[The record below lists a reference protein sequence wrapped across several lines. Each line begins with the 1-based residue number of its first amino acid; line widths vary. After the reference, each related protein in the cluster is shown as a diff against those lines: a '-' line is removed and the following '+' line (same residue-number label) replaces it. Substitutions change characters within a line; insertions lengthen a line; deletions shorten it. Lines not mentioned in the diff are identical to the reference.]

1 MKINKYKR
9 LKNKTKELQEYAHS
23 IIPGLS
29 GLLGKRP
36 EMYLPG
42 GNWPTYYKKAKGI
55 NVWGID
61 GKKYLDFTMVGI
73 GTSVLGYSDKDIN
86 KTAYKA
92 IKSGSMTTLNPPEDV
107 ELAEELLKIH
117 PWAGSVKYARTGGES
132 MSIAIRLSRAFT
144 KKDKILFCGYHGWH
158 DWYLSTNLKSKNK
171 LDTHLLPGLDPLG
184 VPKGLKGSTIP
195 FMFNDWKDLKNIVK
209 KRAKECAAIVL
220 EPCRES
226 FPDKKYLKELKSIAK
241 KNKCVLIFDE
251 ITSGWRINTGGAHQ
265 KLGVNPDIVVYGK
278 TIANG
283 IPMGAIVG
291 KKEIISLALKTF
303 VSSSFWSEKIGP
315 SCALTFIRKHRK
327 LNIGNRLIKTGKKIK
342 RVWINAA
349 KKNKLKIS
357 VQGIDPL
364 ATFRLHTKNW
374 PVTLTFFIQEMLKMN
389 ILASDRCYANL
400 MHDNTSIDKYEKACN
415 QVFKKISDHEK
426 NENLEIYLEGPVKQM
441 GFNRLT
447 EKK

>member
-1 MKINKYKR
+1 MKVNKYK
-9 LKNKTKELQEYAHS
+9 KIKDKKKELQKYAHS

-55 NVWGID
+55 NVWGVD

-92 IKSGSMTTLNPPEDV
+92 IQSGSMTTLNPPEDV

-144 KKDKILFCGYHGWH
+144 KKDKILICGYHGWH
-158 DWYLSTNLKSKNK
+158 DWYLSANLKSKKK
-171 LDTHLLPGLDPLG
+171 LDKHLLPGLEPLG
-184 VPKGLKGSTIP
+184 VPKGLKGSIIP
-195 FMFNDWKDLKNIVK
+195 FRFNNWKDLNSIVK
-209 KRAKECAAIVL
+209 KKAKECAAIVM
-220 EPCRES
+220 EPCRET
-226 FPDKKYLKELKSIAK
+226 FPDKKYLQQLKLISK
-241 KNKCVLIFDE
+241 KNNCVLIFDE

-265 KLGVNPDIVVYGK
+265 KFKVNPDIVVYGK

-303 VSSSFWSEKIGP
+303 ISSSFWSEKIGP
-315 SCALTFIRKHRK
+315 SCALTFIKKHRK
-327 LNIGNRLIKTGKKIK
+327 LNLGLKLIKIGKRIKKI
-342 RVWINAA
+342 WIKAA
-349 KKNKLKIS
+349 KKNGLDIS

-364 ATFRLHTKNW
+364 ATFKLHTKNW
-374 PVTLTFFIQEMLKMN
+374 PETLTFFIQEMLKKN

-400 MHDNTSIDKYEKACN
+400 MRDNTAIMKYEKACI
-415 QVFKKISDHEK
+415 QVFKKISDYEK
-426 NENLEIYLEGPVKQM
+426 KGNLKFHLEGPVKQM

-447 EKK
+447 GKN